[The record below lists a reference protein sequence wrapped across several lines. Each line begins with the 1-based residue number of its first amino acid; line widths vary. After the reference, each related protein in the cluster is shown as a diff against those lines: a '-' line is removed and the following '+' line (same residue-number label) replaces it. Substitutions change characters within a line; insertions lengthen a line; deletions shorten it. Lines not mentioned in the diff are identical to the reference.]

1 MTIFVFMKKMNIKNK
16 YVFSLVIISIMV
28 AFLIHFPELVS
39 LFDVTGQNALFP
51 DMSVLDVANEVF
63 FTFVSLLL
71 LFAMNTYVFGFNRQK
86 ARISWQK
93 VLLSF
98 VMTWCVNNLL
108 GKGFVFLH
116 HQFDIPAIDA
126 LVHHYLHP
134 LRDFIMSCVVT
145 GSCYMI
151 YLIRQSQQVQN
162 ALFPDMSVLDVA
174 NEVFFTF
181 VSLLLLFAM
190 NTYVFGFNRQKARI
204 SWQKVLLSFVMTWC
218 VNNLLGKGFVFLHH
232 QFDIPAIDALVHHY
246 LHPLRDFIMS
256 CVVTGSCYMIYLI
269 RQSQQVQVEN
279 QQLRAENLL
288 NQYEALKSQ
297 LNPHMLFNSLN
308 TLRSLIRETPGKAQE
323 YLQELSRVLRYTLQE
338 NECRS
343 VTLREEMDFV
353 NAYIFLLKMRYE
365 DNLVFDI
372 DLGKE
377 HESKQLP
384 PMSVQLLIENAVK
397 HNEISNR
404 HSLTIS
410 VRSDHDSLTVS
421 NPIQPKLTH
430 SGGTGIGLVNL
441 SKRYN
446 LLYKKDI
453 SIKEDAS
460 IFSVTIPLV

>member
-1 MTIFVFMKKMNIKNK
+1 MLNLLAVFLVCSGIGIAVHIAIDLTHRPQSMKIMNAVWILTALWGSYLALWAYNKFGQGAPMKMGGGEMK
-16 YVFSLVIISIMV
+16 M
-28 AFLIHFPELVS
+28 
-39 LFDVTGQNALFP
+39 
-51 DMSVLDVANEVF
+51 DMSGMKD
-63 FTFVSLLL
+63 
-71 LFAMNTYVFGFNRQK
+71 MNMDMSMGDMSMKR
-86 ARISWQK
+86 
-93 VLLSF
+93 
-98 VMTWCVNNLL
+98 

-145 GSCYMI
+145 G
-151 YLIRQSQQVQN
+151 R
-162 ALFPDMSVLDVA
+162 
-174 NEVFFTF
+174 
-181 VSLLLLFAM
+181 
-190 NTYVFGFNRQKARI
+190 
-204 SWQKVLLSFVMTWC
+204 
-218 VNNLLGKGFVFLHH
+218 
-232 QFDIPAIDALVHHY
+232 
-246 LHPLRDFIMS
+246 
-256 CVVTGSCYMIYLI
+256 CYMIYLI

-410 VRSDHDSLTVS
+410 VRSDHDCLTVS
-421 NPIQPKLTH
+421 NRIQPKLTH

>member
-1 MTIFVFMKKMNIKNK
+1 
-16 YVFSLVIISIMV
+16 MV

-98 VMTWCVNNLL
+98 
-108 GKGFVFLH
+108 
-116 HQFDIPAIDA
+116 
-126 LVHHYLHP
+126 
-134 LRDFIMSCVVT
+134 
-145 GSCYMI
+145 
-151 YLIRQSQQVQN
+151 
-162 ALFPDMSVLDVA
+162 
-174 NEVFFTF
+174 
-181 VSLLLLFAM
+181 
-190 NTYVFGFNRQKARI
+190 
-204 SWQKVLLSFVMTWC
+204 
-218 VNNLLGKGFVFLHH
+218 H

>member
-51 DMSVLDVANEVF
+51 E
-63 FTFVSLLL
+63 
-71 LFAMNTYVFGFNRQK
+71 
-86 ARISWQK
+86 
-93 VLLSF
+93 
-98 VMTWCVNNLL
+98 
-108 GKGFVFLH
+108 
-116 HQFDIPAIDA
+116 
-126 LVHHYLHP
+126 
-134 LRDFIMSCVVT
+134 
-145 GSCYMI
+145 
-151 YLIRQSQQVQN
+151 
-162 ALFPDMSVLDVA
+162 MSVLDVA

>member
-1 MTIFVFMKKMNIKNK
+1 M
-16 YVFSLVIISIMV
+16 
-28 AFLIHFPELVS
+28 A
-39 LFDVTGQNALFP
+39 
-51 DMSVLDVANEVF
+51 VLDVANEVF

-126 LVHHYLHP
+126 LVASLSASVEG
-134 LRDFIMSCVVT
+134 FIMSVCRY
-145 GSCYMI
+145 GES
-151 YLIRQSQQVQN
+151 
-162 ALFPDMSVLDVA
+162 
-174 NEVFFTF
+174 
-181 VSLLLLFAM
+181 
-190 NTYVFGFNRQKARI
+190 G
-204 SWQKVLLSFVMTWC
+204 
-218 VNNLLGKGFVFLHH
+218 
-232 QFDIPAIDALVHHY
+232 
-246 LHPLRDFIMS
+246 
-256 CVVTGSCYMIYLI
+256 YMIYLI

>member
-1 MTIFVFMKKMNIKNK
+1 MKLFMPNK
-16 YVFSLVIISIMV
+16 SILIVNAISVMV
-28 AFLIHFPELVS
+28 AFLIHLPEMIALSDMMPDEVIFPGMHWT
-39 LFDVTGQNALFP
+39 DVF
-51 DMSVLDVANEVF
+51 NEVF
-63 FTFVSLLL
+63 FTYLSLLL
-71 LFAMNTYVFGFNRQK
+71 LFFLNERLFRFGDTRVNMGWK
-86 ARISWQK
+86 K
-93 VLLSF
+93 LLLSF
-98 VMTWCVNNLL
+98 LVTWIASNLL
-108 GKGFVFLH
+108 GKGFVALH
-116 HQFDIPAIDA
+116 QHFDIPAIDA
-126 LVHHYLHP
+126 LL
-134 LRDFIMSCVVT
+134 
-145 GSCYMI
+145 
-151 YLIRQSQQVQN
+151 
-162 ALFPDMSVLDVA
+162 
-174 NEVFFTF
+174 
-181 VSLLLLFAM
+181 
-190 NTYVFGFNRQKARI
+190 
-204 SWQKVLLSFVMTWC
+204 
-218 VNNLLGKGFVFLHH
+218 
-232 QFDIPAIDALVHHY
+232 HHY

>member
-1 MTIFVFMKKMNIKNK
+1 M
-16 YVFSLVIISIMV
+16 
-28 AFLIHFPELVS
+28 
-39 LFDVTGQNALFP
+39 
-51 DMSVLDVANEVF
+51 
-63 FTFVSLLL
+63 
-71 LFAMNTYVFGFNRQK
+71 
-86 ARISWQK
+86 
-93 VLLSF
+93 
-98 VMTWCVNNLL
+98 
-108 GKGFVFLH
+108 
-116 HQFDIPAIDA
+116 
-126 LVHHYLHP
+126 
-134 LRDFIMSCVVT
+134 
-145 GSCYMI
+145 
-151 YLIRQSQQVQN
+151 
-162 ALFPDMSVLDVA
+162 
-174 NEVFFTF
+174 
-181 VSLLLLFAM
+181 
-190 NTYVFGFNRQKARI
+190 
-204 SWQKVLLSFVMTWC
+204 
-218 VNNLLGKGFVFLHH
+218 
-232 QFDIPAIDALVHHY
+232 
-246 LHPLRDFIMS
+246 
-256 CVVTGSCYMIYLI
+256 
-269 RQSQQVQVEN
+269 
-279 QQLRAENLL
+279 
-288 NQYEALKSQ
+288 
-297 LNPHMLFNSLN
+297 
-308 TLRSLIRETPGKAQE
+308 
-323 YLQELSRVLRYTLQE
+323 QELSRVLRYTLQE

-377 HESKQLP
+377 HESKRLP

>member
-1 MTIFVFMKKMNIKNK
+1 M
-16 YVFSLVIISIMV
+16 
-28 AFLIHFPELVS
+28 
-39 LFDVTGQNALFP
+39 
-51 DMSVLDVANEVF
+51 
-63 FTFVSLLL
+63 
-71 LFAMNTYVFGFNRQK
+71 
-86 ARISWQK
+86 
-93 VLLSF
+93 
-98 VMTWCVNNLL
+98 
-108 GKGFVFLH
+108 
-116 HQFDIPAIDA
+116 
-126 LVHHYLHP
+126 
-134 LRDFIMSCVVT
+134 
-145 GSCYMI
+145 
-151 YLIRQSQQVQN
+151 
-162 ALFPDMSVLDVA
+162 
-174 NEVFFTF
+174 
-181 VSLLLLFAM
+181 
-190 NTYVFGFNRQKARI
+190 
-204 SWQKVLLSFVMTWC
+204 
-218 VNNLLGKGFVFLHH
+218 FLHH

-460 IFSVTIPLV
+460 IFSCNNPFGRKL

>member
-1 MTIFVFMKKMNIKNK
+1 
-16 YVFSLVIISIMV
+16 
-28 AFLIHFPELVS
+28 
-39 LFDVTGQNALFP
+39 
-51 DMSVLDVANEVF
+51 
-63 FTFVSLLL
+63 
-71 LFAMNTYVFGFNRQK
+71 
-86 ARISWQK
+86 
-93 VLLSF
+93 
-98 VMTWCVNNLL
+98 
-108 GKGFVFLH
+108 
-116 HQFDIPAIDA
+116 
-126 LVHHYLHP
+126 
-134 LRDFIMSCVVT
+134 
-145 GSCYMI
+145 
-151 YLIRQSQQVQN
+151 
-162 ALFPDMSVLDVA
+162 
-174 NEVFFTF
+174 
-181 VSLLLLFAM
+181 
-190 NTYVFGFNRQKARI
+190 
-204 SWQKVLLSFVMTWC
+204 
-218 VNNLLGKGFVFLHH
+218 
-232 QFDIPAIDALVHHY
+232 
-246 LHPLRDFIMS
+246 
-256 CVVTGSCYMIYLI
+256 MIYLI

-410 VRSDHDSLTVS
+410 VRSGHDSLTVS